1 MAAGSESTR
10 DPTEFRLRDAAFSV
24 QARLR
29 APLWNLVQDM
39 PAICSCV
46 LERLA
51 PFGVGLN
58 DLRIDNRDGNLGEAN
73 LGFWALDL
81 HARCNIRLADVEVHC
96 QELSQVEVR
105 QIGQLT
111 QALLGSVLDGQPDA
125 AFADYQATF
134 RMHGVPGTS
143 SPATFLQ
150 QFTNSEPKGLGP
162 VTGSGATFHFGP
174 SGRRTSCAI
183 SADMS
188 SSFTDSI
195 YLATRVV
202 FDADQLQKE
211 DLMAEAGRYLNASLG
226 ALGLTL
232 PATGESK

>member
-1 MAAGSESTR
+1 MVAGSESTR
-10 DPTEFRLRDAAFSV
+10 DLIEFRLRDAAFSV

-29 APLWNLVQDM
+29 APLWNLVQNM
-39 PAICSCV
+39 PTVCSCV

-51 PFGVGLN
+51 PFGIGLN
-58 DLRIDNRDGNLGEAN
+58 ELRIDNRDGNLGEAN

-81 HARCNIRLADVEVHC
+81 HARCSIRLADVEVHC
-96 QELSQVEVR
+96 QDLIQVETR
-105 QIGQLT
+105 QIDHLT
-111 QALLGSVLDGQPDA
+111 RALLGATLDSQPGTS
-125 AFADYQATF
+125 FADYQVTF
-134 RMHGVPGTS
+134 RMHGAPDTS

-150 QFTNSEPKGLGP
+150 RFTTSEPKGLGP
-162 VTGSGATFHFGP
+162 ATGSGASFHFGP
-174 SGRRTSCAI
+174 SGHRVSCAI

-202 FDADQLQKE
+202 FDGDQLTKE
-211 DLMAEAGRYLNASLG
+211 DLMAEAGRYLNASLA

>member
-1 MAAGSESTR
+1 MVAGSESTR
-10 DPTEFRLRDAAFSV
+10 DLTEFRLRDAAFSV

-29 APLWNLVQDM
+29 APLWNLVQDL
-39 PAICSCV
+39 AAVCSCV

-51 PFGVGLN
+51 PFGIGLN
-58 DLRIDNRDGNLGEAN
+58 DLRIDHRDGNLGEAN
-73 LGFWALDL
+73 LGFWALNL
-81 HARCNIRLADVEVHC
+81 QARCNIRLADVEVHC
-96 QELSQVEVR
+96 QELIQVETR
-105 QIGQLT
+105 QLDRLT
-111 QALLGSVLDGQPDA
+111 QALLGSVLAGQPGA
-125 AFADYQATF
+125 SFADYQATF
-134 RMHGVPGTS
+134 RMHGAPGIS

-162 VTGSGATFHFGP
+162 VTGSGASFHFGP
-174 SGRRTSCAI
+174 DGRRVSCAI

-202 FDADQLQKE
+202 FDGDQLPKE
-211 DLMAEAGRYLNASLG
+211 DLMAEAGRYLKVSLA

>member
-1 MAAGSESTR
+1 MVEGHEPAP
-10 DPTEFRLRDAAFSV
+10 DLIEFRLRDARFSV

-29 APLWNLVQDM
+29 TPLWNLVQDM
-39 PAICSCV
+39 PAVCSCV

-51 PFGVGLN
+51 PFGISLD
-58 DLRIDNRDGNLGEAN
+58 DLHIDNRDGNLGEAN

-96 QELSQVEVR
+96 QELSQVETR
-105 QIGQLT
+105 QIDQLT
-111 QALLGSVLDGQPDA
+111 QALLGSVLDGQPGA
-125 AFADYQATF
+125 SFVDYQVTF
-134 RMHGVPGTS
+134 RVHGAPGTS
-143 SPATFLQ
+143 SPASFLQ
-150 QFTNSEPKGLGP
+150 PFASFEPKGLGP
-162 VTGSGATFHFGP
+162 VTGSGASFYFGP
-174 SGRRTSCAI
+174 SGRRVSCAI

-202 FDADQLQKE
+202 FDSDQLPKE
-211 DLMAEAGRYLNASLG
+211 ELMAEAGRYLKASLA